1 MADYEKVSNVASD
14 DIEKVNNIAK
24 SSIEKING
32 LTTPSGTTTATRW
45 VVASQNGYL
54 AHAAAS
60 DLTSWT
66 AYDAYDEDSQSPT
79 AAQNTGDSESI
90 AFGRNSSGGDVY
102 LATRSQEHPSTA
114 GTKIRELTIS
124 GSDVTASGEW
134 TNIDVDSDAN
144 SKNIVMQI
152 LWGARSDGTAAGT
165 WIAVGKQGS
174 GEIFR
179 STDGGS
185 SFSAVD
191 ISGLSGHLSG
201 NNNQPYINGVASDG
215 QGNWMFAQAARIY
228 YSTDDGA
235 SWAVSTP
242 FSSNTPGRCQAL
254 VYTNSSWVY
263 IYSRGSEIRFRSCA
277 ASDIT
282 DWGSEVTNN
291 PADPGGN
298 MQHTATQGRSVKAT
312 AAGGT
317 VLVATENDTILN
329 YFTVSGKTIGTPTEV
344 TGFSNIRGVATD
356 GTTWIVA
363 SNGGDLYSAATADL
377 SSWTQRLDGFQSDG
391 SSALNFEAV
400 CGNVTYPL

>member
-1 MADYEKVSNVASD
+1 MSEYV
-14 DIEKVNNIAK
+14 KVNAVEAADIV
-24 SSIEKING
+24 KING
-32 LTTPSGTTTATRW
+32 IEKASVAKCAGLLTPVGGASRW
-45 VVASQNGYL
+45 VVATQNGHL

-60 DLTSWT
+60 DLDSWT
-66 AYDAYDEDSQSPT
+66 AYDAFDEDGQSPAT
-79 AAQNTGDSESI
+79 TQSAGDSESI
-90 AFGRNSSGGDVY
+90 AFGRNASGGDVY
-102 LATRSQEHPSTA
+102 LATRSQEHPQTS

-134 TNIDVDSDAN
+134 TNIDVDSDSD

-174 GEIFR
+174 GDIFR

-185 SFSAVD
+185 TFSAVD
-191 ISGLSGHLSG
+191 ISGLSGHQSG
-201 NNNQPYINGVASDG
+201 NNNMPYINGVASDG
-215 QGNWMFAQAARIY
+215 QGNWMCAQASRIY

-242 FSSNTPGRCQAL
+242 FSSDTPGRCQAL

-263 IYSRGSEIRFRSCA
+263 IYSRGSQIRFRSCA

-282 DWGSEVTNN
+282 DWCDEVDNN
-291 PADPGGN
+291 SLN
-298 MQHTATQGRSVKAT
+298 MNHTAQNGRSVKAT

-329 YFTVSGKTIGTPTEV
+329 YFTVNGKTIGTPAEV
-344 TGFSNIRGVATD
+344 SGFSNIRGVATD

-363 SNGGDLYSAATADL
+363 SNGGDLYTADTADL
-377 SSWTQRLDGFQSDG
+377 SSWTQRLDGFQADG